1 MRDLHSQ
8 GSRADLIWQ
17 GLCGASESA
26 YLVPRSCE
34 VKAFTS
40 SGGAHLSH
48 PHPQRSFI
56 LAAHDSD
63 AVFELCASV
72 SLSLSQG
79 RTLDSQSGTT
89 DSKLQI
95 PVANPG

>member
-17 GLCGASESA
+17 GLRGASESA

-34 VKAFTS
+34 VKAFIS